1 MDIKGKKL
9 LILGSNALTC
19 DIVKTA
25 RKLGV
30 YTIVTDWN
38 PIEKA
43 PAKQID
49 DEYWNDSLM
58 DYDILAQKIKEFGV
72 NGILTGFA
80 DSYLVP
86 YAELCDRTGLP
97 SYATAVLFA
106 KTLDK
111 ALFKEM
117 CKRNDVPTV
126 PDYNLSEF
134 DPSTISEQNKIIIK
148 PVDNSGSRG
157 IIVCSNP
164 TKYQECVDFALNYSA
179 KKQIVIEKYVE
190 MDQISVSYTIQD
202 GIPSLSTI
210 NDDILYKTP
219 KSGTVNCG
227 GIYPSKY
234 FDFYK
239 EQIDEKV
246 KNLLMKE
253 GFKNGVLF
261 MQAFCNGK
269 ELYFFE
275 MGYRL
280 SGGRHYIFTENQNQ
294 SSSLKQLIH
303 FALTG
308 KMADYLIADRD
319 NANFNNLCCRFNLI
333 GRSGVIS
340 KIEGFDYLQMRP
352 EIIYT
357 SLLKKAGDDVGME
370 GTTATQ
376 LLGAYAVMID
386 RDDFKR
392 MLADVYKNVKF
403 FNDKG
408 ENLVIKI

>member
-1 MDIKGKKL
+1 MNIKGKKL

-25 RKLGV
+25 RELGV

-43 PAKQID
+43 PAKQNA

-58 DYDILAQKIKEFGV
+58 DYDILVQKIKEFGI
-72 NGILTGFA
+72 NGILTGFT

-97 SYATAVLFA
+97 SYATTELFA

-126 PDYNLSEF
+126 PDYNLYEF
-134 DPSTISEQNKIIIK
+134 DSSTLSEQNKIIIK

-157 IIVCSNP
+157 IVVCSNP
-164 TKYQECVDFALNYSA
+164 TKYQECVDYALNYSE

-227 GIYPSKY
+227 GVYPSKY
-234 FDFYK
+234 FDYYQ

-246 KNLLMKE
+246 KNMLVRE

-308 KMADYLIADRD
+308 KMADYLIAERD

-333 GRSGVIS
+333 GKSGVIS
-340 KIEGFDYLQMRP
+340 KIEGFDYLQRKQ

-376 LLGAYAVMID
+376 LLGAYAVKKDM
-386 RDDFKR
+386 DDFKH
-392 MLADVYKNVKF
+392 MLADVYENVKF
-403 FNDKG
+403 FNGKG

>member
-1 MDIKGKKL
+1 MIADEHWEENIK
-9 LILGSNALTC
+9 
-19 DIVKTA
+19 
-25 RKLGV
+25 
-30 YTIVTDWN
+30 
-38 PIEKA
+38 
-43 PAKQID
+43 
-49 DEYWNDSLM
+49 
-58 DYDILAQKIKEFGV
+58 DYDRLAILIGKNKV
-72 NGILTGFA
+72 DGIITGFT

-86 YAELCDRTGLP
+86 YAELCDRAGLP
-97 SYATAVLFA
+97 SYATAELFA

-126 PDYNLSEF
+126 PDYNLYEF
-134 DPSTISEQNKIIIK
+134 DSSRLSEQNKIIIK

-157 IIVCSNP
+157 IVVCSNP
-164 TKYQECVDFALNYSA
+164 TKYQECVDYALNYSE

-202 GIPSLSTI
+202 GTPSLSTI

-239 EQIDEKV
+239 KQIDEKV
-246 KNLLMKE
+246 KNMLMRE

-333 GRSGVIS
+333 GKSGVIS
-340 KIEGFDYLQMRP
+340 KIEGFDYLQRKP

-357 SLLKKAGDDVGME
+357 SLLKKVGDDVGVE

-376 LLGAYAVMID
+376 LLGAYAVMKD
-386 RDDFKR
+386 MDDFKQ
-392 MLADVYKNVKF
+392 MLADVYENVKF

-408 ENLVIKI
+408 ENLVNKI

>member
-25 RKLGV
+25 RELGI

-43 PAKQID
+43 PAKQIA
-49 DEYWNDSLM
+49 DEYWNNSLL
-58 DYDILAQKIKEFGV
+58 DYDILVQKIKEFGID
-72 NGILTGFA
+72 GIITGFT

-86 YAELCDRTGLP
+86 YAELCDRAGLP
-97 SYATAVLFA
+97 SYATAELFA

-126 PDYNLSEF
+126 PDYNLYEF
-134 DPSTISEQNKIIIK
+134 DSSRLSEQNKIIIK

-157 IIVCSNP
+157 IVVCSNP
-164 TKYQECVDFALNYSA
+164 TKYQECVDYALNYSE

-202 GIPSLSTI
+202 GTPSLSTI

-239 EQIDEKV
+239 KQIDEKV
-246 KNLLMKE
+246 KNMLMRE

-333 GRSGVIS
+333 GKSGVIS
-340 KIEGFDYLQMRP
+340 KIEGFDYLQRKP

-357 SLLKKAGDDVGME
+357 SLLKKVGDDVGVE

-376 LLGAYAVMID
+376 LLGAYAVMKD
-386 RDDFKR
+386 MDDFKQ
-392 MLADVYKNVKF
+392 MLADVYENVKF

-408 ENLVIKI
+408 ENLVNKI